1 MSSKTVISASLTPVT
16 GTLSPGTGV
25 SRLPASPWRD
35 PHSVPP
41 EQLAAVIAS
50 LKEACALN
58 PTNVDVRV
66 CLGIAYAMNYN
77 AYESM
82 DILEEARTLEPSNF
96 MAQFKFAELHYRL
109 RALRVAEAETV
120 RALELATTPWE
131 LAQARSQL
139 NDIRRMTREGTIKP
153 TWTKSLT
160 IPVVCFALMLWV
172 VTILF
177 KALP

>member
-1 MSSKTVISASLTPVT
+1 MSSDTFVSAVLTPVA
-16 GTLSPGTGV
+16 GTLSPATGV
-25 SRLPASPWRD
+25 SRLPAIPWRD

-82 DILEEARTLEPSNF
+82 DILEEARTLGPANF
-96 MAQFKFAELHYRL
+96 L
-109 RALRVAEAETV
+109 
-120 RALELATTPWE
+120 
-131 LAQARSQL
+131 ARSKLAEQQY
-139 NDIRRMTREGTIKP
+139 RFREFHAP
-153 TWTKSLT
+153 AREPPRPSH
-160 IPVVCFALMLWV
+160 FA
-172 VTILF
+172 
-177 KALP
+177 PRPE

>member
-1 MSSKTVISASLTPVT
+1 MSSDTVVSAALAPVT
-16 GTLSPGTGV
+16 GTYSPATGV
-25 SRLPASPWRD
+25 SRLPTVPWRD
-35 PHSVPP
+35 PHSVPS
-41 EQLAAVIAS
+41 EQLAEVIAS

-66 CLGIAYAMNYN
+66 CLGIAYAMSYN
-77 AYESM
+77 VYESM
-82 DILEEARTLEPSNF
+82 DILDEARALGPSNF
-96 MAQFKFAELHYRL
+96 MAQFKFAELQYRL
-109 RALRVAEAETV
+109 RALHVAEAETV

-131 LAQARSQL
+131 LEQARRQL

-160 IPVVCFALMLWV
+160 IPAVCFALMLWV

-177 KALP
+177 KAIP

>member
-1 MSSKTVISASLTPVT
+1 MSSDTFVSAALAPVA
-16 GTLSPGTGV
+16 GTLSPATGV
-25 SRLPASPWRD
+25 SRLPAIPWRD

-82 DILEEARTLEPSNF
+82 DILEEARTLGPTNF
-96 MAQFKFAELHYRL
+96 MAQFKSGIPLTSVQYAMSPKRKPSAHWNLPQRPENWRKPAINSMTFA
-109 RALRVAEAETV
+109 A
-120 RALELATTPWE
+120 
-131 LAQARSQL
+131 
-139 NDIRRMTREGTIKP
+139 
-153 TWTKSLT
+153 
-160 IPVVCFALMLWV
+160 
-172 VTILF
+172 
-177 KALP
+177 

>member
-1 MSSKTVISASLTPVT
+1 MSSDTFVSAALAPVT
-16 GTLSPGTGV
+16 GTLSSATGV
-25 SRLPASPWRD
+25 SRLPAIPWRD

-82 DILEEARTLEPSNF
+82 DILEEARTLGPTNF
-96 MAQFKFAELHYRL
+96 MAQFKFAELNYRL
-109 RALRVAEAETV
+109 RALHVAEAETL

-131 LAQARSQL
+131 LAQARHQL

-153 TWTKSLT
+153 TWAKSLT

>member
-1 MSSKTVISASLTPVT
+1 V
-16 GTLSPGTGV
+16 
-25 SRLPASPWRD
+25 
-35 PHSVPP
+35 
-41 EQLAAVIAS
+41 
-50 LKEACALN
+50 ALN

-82 DILEEARTLEPSNF
+82 DILEEARTLGPSNF

-109 RALRVAEAETV
+109 RALRVAQAKPSAHWSLPRRRGTD
-120 RALELATTPWE
+120 A
-131 LAQARSQL
+131 ARSQL
-139 NDIRRMTREGTIKP
+139 NDIRRMTREGHDQAHVGQI
-153 TWTKSLT
+153 SNY
-160 IPVVCFALMLWV
+160 PVVCFALMLWV

>member
-1 MSSKTVISASLTPVT
+1 MSSDTFVSAVLAPVT
-16 GTLSPGTGV
+16 GTLSPATGV
-25 SRLPASPWRD
+25 SRLPAIPWRD

-82 DILEEARTLEPSNF
+82 AILVKWSF
-96 MAQFKFAELHYRL
+96 FAGAAVLAAYFLISRGIPVFAVL
-109 RALRVAEAETV
+109 AGCGLAG
-120 RALELATTPWE
+120 LATWWK
-131 LAQARSQL
+131 LSRSAPQK
-139 NDIRRMTREGTIKP
+139 T
-153 TWTKSLT
+153 
-160 IPVVCFALMLWV
+160 
-172 VTILF
+172 
-177 KALP
+177 